1 MVRIRNP
8 WPGRWRFMNINVYVA
23 KVVKNSVTIKKIDE
37 KKKKKSCRQINRNFQ
52 KVPTRIQCSTFRGKS
67 CLEEIEHWCRRVFE
81 CNGLGARFEVFI
93 IIGRFSPNRKK
104 ALSIKVT
111 GWTSMSTFCLHV
123 HRYSSER
130 HKKQNKQNERG
141 GEHKP
146 PYHFH
151 LRQKR

>member
-8 WPGRWRFMNINVYVA
+8 WPGRWRFMNNNVYVA
-23 KVVKNSVTIKKIDE
+23 KVVKKQRERYDKNNWW
-37 KKKKKSCRQINRNFQ
+37 KKKSCRQINRNFQ

-81 CNGLGARFEVFI
+81 SNGPGVRFEVFI

-104 ALSIKVT
+104 PYQSK
-111 GWTSMSTFCLHV
+111 W
-123 HRYSSER
+123 
-130 HKKQNKQNERG
+130 RG
-141 GEHKP
+141 GQACPHSVSMFIDIRQNDTKNKTSKMKGGGHKP

>member
-8 WPGRWRFMNINVYVA
+8 WPGRWRFMNNNVYVA
-23 KVVKNSVTIKKIDE
+23 KVVKNSVNVTIKTIDE
-37 KKKKKSCRQINRNFQ
+37 KKKSCRQINRNFQ

-81 CNGLGARFEVFI
+81 CNGPGARFEVFI

-104 ALSIKVT
+104 PYQSK
-111 GWTSMSTFCLHV
+111 W
-123 HRYSSER
+123 
-130 HKKQNKQNERG
+130 RG
-141 GEHKP
+141 GQACPHSVSMFIDIRQNDTKNKTSKMKGGGGHKP